1 MSQTPPPAATA
12 GPPEFVPPPLDLVT
26 PQLTLRAVL
35 SGMVIGGLLSACNI
49 YTGLTIGWGLNMSI
63 ITVLVSY
70 ALWMTFSRI
79 TGYRAWTIL
88 ENNMAQTAASSA
100 AAVSSAGLVA
110 PIPALTMLTGQTLT
124 WPQMAVW
131 VFSVC
136 MVGITVA
143 IPLRRQMIV
152 VDKLPFPGGIA
163 TAEMLKEMYAHG
175 REAIA
180 RVSMMMSAAG
190 VAIVVKLLATPA
202 QLMPAFV
209 KWLLAK
215 LGAAGFHIPTWS
227 PNIAIKGNSLQSLSF
242 GLDPSLLMVGVGG
255 LIGFRA
261 CVSLIIGAVVAWL
274 WLAPWLIENRYLA
287 LSVSEPLPQWPAEV
301 GSLRPTDYGYAR
313 YTAENRQLA
322 FYGQMTADQ
331 RETLLARSADPSWRA
346 AVERL
351 YVRSQLRLA
360 APLAALPPGA
370 GLDGVPLR
378 FDAQRGELLVTG
390 GVSQAQ
396 WKALAA
402 ASPDPDWQAALK
414 KLREHATYTTV
425 YTREFTAPLPE
436 VHKGLTLPR
445 ELDAKLRIDPRART
459 LVVRGVLTEADVR
472 LLEQHLE
479 PQRRE
484 HPAAG
489 PAVDALLAAAH
500 RLVAASNAR
509 LEIPATWPAA
519 IAEFATYDDA
529 TKTFVVRGALGPA
542 EKAALLAIG
551 AQDVA
556 FVSSV
561 DALVRACAVPAA
573 RANFTDVV
581 SWLLWPGV
589 ALMVVSSLVSFAFSW
604 KSVMRSFRF
613 SGDAGAAA
621 PPATGEVPLRW
632 TLLAISI
639 ALVLSVVL
647 QVQFFGIAA
656 WIAVLGVLLSFVLA
670 LVAARVSGETNT
682 TPVGAMGKVT
692 QFVFGMLAPAS
703 PAPNLMA
710 ANVTGGAASQA
721 ADLLH
726 DLKTGY
732 MIGAMPRRQVVAQ
745 VCGALAGS
753 LLGSFFYILM
763 IPHPREQLVT
773 AQWPAPAVATWKAVA
788 ELFMFGLEAMP
799 RGALTAVLIA
809 TALGIILP
817 ILSQVLPA
825 KAKVWVPSPASL
837 GLAFVINGFNSVSM
851 FIGGTLALVLP
862 KLFPKWSGRFLLA
875 IWAGLIAGES
885 LTGVYVAFEQV
896 YLGLR

>member
-1 MSQTPPPAATA
+1 MSQTPSPPAAAA
-12 GPPEFVPPPLDLVT
+12 GPPEFVPPPCDPTT

-35 SGMVIGGLLSACNI
+35 TGMLIGGLLSACNI

-79 TGYRAWTIL
+79 TGYRSWSIL
-88 ENNMAQTAASSA
+88 ENNIAQTAASSA

-110 PIPALTMLTGQTLT
+110 PIPALTMLTGETLT

-136 MVGITVA
+136 LVGITVA
-143 IPLRRQMIV
+143 IPLRRQLIV
-152 VDKLPFPGGIA
+152 VDKLPFPGGLA

-180 RVSMMMSAAG
+180 RVSMMSGAAC
-190 VAIVVKLLATPA
+190 VAIVVKLLATPV
-202 QLMPAFV
+202 QLMPAFIT
-209 KWLLAK
+209 WLLGK
-215 LGAAGFHIPTWS
+215 LGAGGFHIPTWS
-227 PNIAIKGNSLQSLSF
+227 PNLAIKGISLQSLSF

-261 CVSLIIGAVVAWL
+261 CVSLIIGAILAWL
-274 WLAPWLIENRYLA
+274 VLAPRLIQDQYLA
-287 LSVSEPLPQWPAEV
+287 LSVSEPLPRLPAEV
-301 GSLRPTDYGYAR
+301 GPLRPADYGYAR
-313 YTAENRQLA
+313 YTGENGQLV
-322 FYGQMTADQ
+322 FYGQMTAEQ
-331 RETLLARSADPSWRA
+331 RESLLARSAEPAWRA
-346 AVERL
+346 AIERL

-360 APLAALPPGA
+360 APLGTLPPGVT
-370 GLDGVPLR
+370 LDGRPLR
-378 FDAQRGELLVTG
+378 YDAQRGELVVTA
-390 GVSQAQ
+390 GVSEAQ

-402 ASPDPDWQAALK
+402 ASADPAWQAALAD
-414 KLREHATYTTV
+414 LRERASYTTIL
-425 YTREFTAPLPE
+425 TREFTARLGE
-436 VHKGLTLPR
+436 FHKGLTLPR
-445 ELDAKLRIDPRART
+445 ELADRLRIDARNRT
-459 LVVRGVLTEADVR
+459 LIARGVLSAADVR
-472 LLEQHLE
+472 LVEQHLE
-479 PQRRE
+479 AQRAE
-484 HPAAG
+484 HPTAG
-489 PAVDALLAAAH
+489 PAADALVAAAH
-500 RLVAASNAR
+500 ALADASSAR

-519 IAEFATYDDA
+519 IADFATYDDA

-542 EKAALLAIG
+542 EKSALLGIG
-551 AQDVA
+551 ARDDGFASAVE
-556 FVSSV
+556 
-561 DALVRACAVPAA
+561 ALVRASAVPAA

-589 ALMVVSSLVSFAFSW
+589 ALMVVSSLVSFGFSW

-613 SGDAGAAA
+613 SRDAAA
-621 PPATGEVPLRW
+621 GPPATGEVPLRW
-632 TLLAISI
+632 VLLAICV

-692 QFVFGMLAPAS
+692 QFFFGVLAPAS

-710 ANVTGGAASQA
+710 ANVTGGAASQC
-721 ADLLH
+721 ADLMH

-732 MIGAMPRRQVVAQ
+732 LIGAMPRRQVAAQ
-745 VCGALAGS
+745 MCGALAGS
-753 LLGSFFYILM
+753 LLGSFFYLMM
-763 IPHPREQLVT
+763 IPHPREQLIT

-809 TALGIILP
+809 TVLGI
-817 ILSQVLPA
+817 VLPVLSELLPKRA
-825 KAKVWVPSPASL
+825 RVWVPSPASL
-837 GLAFVINGFNSVSM
+837 GLAFVINGYNSVSM

>member
-1 MSQTPPPAATA
+1 MSQTPPPPAAAA

-35 SGMVIGGLLSACNI
+35 TGMLIGGLLSACNI

-63 ITVLVSY
+63 ITVLISY
-70 ALWMTFSRI
+70 ALWMTFSRL
-79 TGYRAWTIL
+79 TGYRPWTIL

-110 PIPALTMLTGQTLT
+110 PIPALTMLTGETLT

-136 MVGITVA
+136 IVGITVA

-190 VAIVVKLLATPA
+190 VAIVIKLLATPV
-202 QLMPAFV
+202 QLMPVFV

-227 PNIAIKGNSLQSLSF
+227 PSIAIKGSSLQSLSF

-287 LSVSEPLPQWPAEV
+287 LSVSEPLAQLPAEV
-301 GSLRPTDYGYAR
+301 GSLRPADYGYAR
-313 YTAENRQLA
+313 YTGENRQLA
-322 FYGQMTADQ
+322 FYGQMSADQ
-331 RETLLARSADPSWRA
+331 REALLARTTDPAWRA

-360 APLAALPPGA
+360 ARLAALPPGVR
-370 GLDGVPLR
+370 LDGLPLR
-378 FDAQRGELLVTG
+378 HDAQRGELLVTG
-390 GVSQAQ
+390 GVSEAQ
-396 WKALAA
+396 WKALAS
-402 ASPDPDWQAALK
+402 ASPDPAWHAALTA
-414 KLREHATYTTV
+414 LQERASYTTIF
-425 YTREFTAPLPE
+425 TREFTAPLSE
-436 VHKGLTLPR
+436 FHKALTLPR
-445 ELDAKLRIDPRART
+445 ELAAKLRIDPRART
-459 LVVRGVLTEADVR
+459 LVARGVLTTDDVR

-479 PQRRE
+479 PQRTE
-484 HPAAG
+484 HPAAV
-489 PAVDALLAAAH
+489 PAVEALLAAA
-500 RLVAASNAR
+500 RGLMAASNAR
-509 LEIPATWPAA
+509 LDIPATWPAA
-519 IAEFATYDDA
+519 IADFATYDDA
-529 TKTFVVRGALGPA
+529 TKTFVVRGAIGPA
-542 EKAALLAIG
+542 ERAALVSIG
-551 AQDVA
+551 AQDPA
-556 FVSSV
+556 FAAAV
-561 DALVRACAVPAA
+561 DALQRAATLRFAQ
-573 RANFTDVV
+573 ANFTDVV

-589 ALMVVSSLVSFAFSW
+589 ALMVVSSLVSFGFSW
-604 KSVMRSFRF
+604 KSVARSFRF
-613 SGDAGAAA
+613 TREAGAA

-632 TLLAISI
+632 VLALISV

-647 QVQFFGIAA
+647 QVRFFGISA

-732 MIGAMPRRQVVAQ
+732 MIGAMPRKQAVAQ
-745 VCGALAGS
+745 MCGALAGS
-753 LLGSFFYILM
+753 LLGSFFYLLM

-817 ILSQVLPA
+817 ILSQVLP
-825 KAKVWVPSPASL
+825 KRAKVWVPSPASL